1 MESEDFS
8 GTIGRAMVVIK
19 SNHTIYN
26 SKFEANHANVGGA
39 VFFGNKSNITI
50 NNCEF
55 TFNRATDCPMGEL
68 CLSMKKVKQ
77 QYFLKQH
84 LWWRWWYGCYL
95 QCFSFCFT
103 DLHLQ

>member
-39 VFFGNKSNITI
+39 VFFGNKSNINI

-55 TFNRATDCPMGEL
+55 TFNRATDCPRGL
-68 CLSMKKVKQ
+68 C
-77 QYFLKQH
+77 
-84 LWWRWWYGCYL
+84 YGGAL
-95 QCFSFCFT
+95 FVNEKSKTTIFS
-103 DLHLQ
+103 